1 MGSLSPVVAHGP
13 LVWQLVLVLFAAGGL
28 TLAWLLPRS
37 ALRRRSTRV
46 REALGAPEKSLD
58 ASARNKGVVLVGTVR
73 KPDDAPADGTPLVAA
88 TLAPQGMELAEEPSK
103 KALTAV
109 LSGAPLVIE
118 VDGQR
123 VFVEGAPQILVGS
136 QETGQA
142 IAPKSVRLTLWEL
155 ASELRAM
162 KNSPFAVRTV
172 SEGDRVRVAGVLRHE
187 PDATTPQTYRSGSG
201 AYFLASSEGDGASG
215 FVPVV
220 YEGSPKPLARSRI
233 AVAAQTL
240 AGPACAIALLGAVG
254 EISIRAATSSETAS
268 AVASL
273 TPFRRADGLAA
284 LRAHVDLREHAT
296 EATLARAAEIDR
308 VRGYC
313 GTASDDYM
321 LANRPAKAAEIAL
334 GCGDPFRAAR
344 AYFVDGEL
352 DKASASFM
360 KARRLDPKLPPS
372 ISEVTAYLVSDK
384 ADEAATAAHALLGS
398 WDGPRGTR
406 EQLQCVV
413 DALDERAGGTH
424 PQGALDRHAEEE
436 GTRLHCNL
444 LLVELRGSALRKIA
458 FQKMRYVYEA
468 PLRPLWTA
476 LLGDDLKDT
485 AYGYDTSP
493 RGTGIGAVDLFTSP
507 KQVVFQIPQAVSV
520 EAFRDSATRT
530 SRPALAAM
538 ASFGMRRAALRSF
551 LGDEAGAIAAL
562 DELDAKLTPFGH
574 RSYTDEQQREWE
586 NRTWRIANDDYEK
599 YQRLLEAEEARMRKT
614 YDPEKDGAERVAEGF
629 LKASRATRATVLLRA
644 GKTTEAK
651 ALTVDTKA
659 LNSDPPNQDALFRLF
674 LEARSSHDPRAQENL
689 ARGDGRES
697 NRKLWLAAQT
707 GDGKALVARLR
718 EQNGD
723 GRGIVETVGAHLPEG
738 RAELAHWVRYEY
750 PPPCTTCGLY
760 PLLNHLGSRYD
771 AAVAASD
778 EATVTD
784 LVALRTRLDPVL
796 ARRDIA
802 VVLHFLS
809 ELSPP

>member
-13 LVWQLVLVLFAAGGL
+13 LVWQLVLVLCAAGGL

-37 ALRRRSTRV
+37 ALRRRAARV

-58 ASARNKGVVLVGTVR
+58 TSTRNKGVVLVGTVR

-109 LSGAPLVIE
+109 LSGGPLVIE

-136 QETGQA
+136 HETGQA
-142 IAPKSVRLTLWEL
+142 VTPKRVRLTLWEL

-162 KNSPFAVRTV
+162 KNASFAMRTV

-201 AYFLASSEGDGASG
+201 AYFLASSEGEGASG

-233 AVAAQTL
+233 ALAAQTL
-240 AGPACAIALLGAVG
+240 AGPACAIALLGAIG

-268 AVASL
+268 ALASL

-284 LRAHVDLREHAT
+284 LRAHVDLSEHAT
-296 EATLARAAEIDR
+296 DASLARAAEIDR

-313 GTASDDYM
+313 GAASDDYM
-321 LANRPAKAAEIAL
+321 LANRPAKAAEIAV
-334 GCGDPFRAAR
+334 GCGDSFRAAR

-352 DKASASFM
+352 DKASSSFM

-372 ISEVTAYLVSDK
+372 ISEVTAYLVADK
-384 ADEAATAAHALLGS
+384 ADEAATAAHALLAS

-413 DALDERAGGTH
+413 DALDERTGTREK
-424 PQGALDRHAEEE
+424 GALDRHADAE
-436 GTRLHCNL
+436 GMRSHCSIL
-444 LLVELRGSALRKIA
+444 LGELRGSEASKRVLDLEKT
-458 FQKMRYVYEA
+458 RYVSHDA
-468 PLRPLWTA
+468 PLWPLWMA
-476 LLGDDLKDT
+476 LHGKNLSDA
-485 AYGYDTSP
+485 AYAYNFSVAT
-493 RGTGIGAVDLFTSP
+493 RGFGAVDLFTSP
-507 KQVVFQIPQAVSV
+507 KQLVFQIPQAVGV
-520 EAFRDSATRT
+520 EAFRESATRT
-530 SRPALAAM
+530 TQAALASM

-551 LGDEAGAIAAL
+551 LGDEAGAITAL
-562 DELDAKLTPFGH
+562 DELDAKLTPFSH

-599 YQRLLEAEEARMRKT
+599 YQRLVEAEEARMRKT
-614 YDPEKDGAERVAEGF
+614 YDPDKDGAERVAEGF
-629 LKASRATRATVLLRA
+629 LKASRATRAAVLLRA
-644 GKTTEAK
+644 GRTTEAQ
-651 ALTVDTKA
+651 ALMDTKA
-659 LNSDPPNQDALFRLF
+659 LRTDNDALFRLF
-674 LEARSSHDPRAQENL
+674 LDARSSHDPRAQENL

-771 AAVAASD
+771 AAMAASD
-778 EATVTD
+778 EATVNE
-784 LVALRTRLDPVL
+784 LVALRTRLDPIL